1 MARSHYASQ
10 MCGGEN
16 NRFGV
21 GSQLAL
27 EMKPPLRN
35 AKDASYLYDVLDLY
49 RALIQSYGALADKK
63 RLTQE
68 AVRFRENRRA
78 LEEP

>member
-1 MARSHYASQ
+1 
-10 MCGGEN
+10 
-16 NRFGV
+16 
-21 GSQLAL
+21 
-27 EMKPPLRN
+27 MKPPLRN